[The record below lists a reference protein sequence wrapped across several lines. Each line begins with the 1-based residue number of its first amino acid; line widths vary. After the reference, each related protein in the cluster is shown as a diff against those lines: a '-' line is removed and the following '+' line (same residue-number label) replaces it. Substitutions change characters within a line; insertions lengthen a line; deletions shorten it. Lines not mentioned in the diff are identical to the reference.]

1 MTHPLQPNQ
10 KPDLTTTVYVD
21 YPRYKINK
29 EGVKKVVNSADEEKA
44 LGEGWYNNRFDAGI
58 LPRPGEEFAPDEKV
72 FDLDDII
79 PDPDATDE
87 DLQGS
92 ETESAD
98 DEGSENADETA
109 SESESDESETGKKK
123 KKKKK

>member
-58 LPRPGEEFAPDEKV
+58 LPRPGEELPAASESETSEAESESV
-72 FDLDDII
+72 G
-79 PDPDATDE
+79 DE